1 MEHQMHKPEPDL
13 LKVWRFVWAVC
24 FIASILALIIL
35 MIIVIP
41 PLAALLIFIGLLL
54 VMVPVL
60 IYLVAFYKT
69 LEYSL
74 EENAVLLKKGVFWR
88 KRSTLPYAKITNID
102 ITQGPVERLYNTGKL
117 HIQTA
122 GYSQQQNAELVLPGI
137 RDCETLKDSIMQRI
151 KARPDNDLPDSVPK
165 PEPNGQAELLKAML
179 QELSA
184 IRTQLEK

>member
-1 MEHQMHKPEPDL
+1 MEHEMHKPEQDL

-35 MIIVIP
+35 MIIEIP

-54 VMVPVL
+54 VMIPIL
-60 IYLVAFYKT
+60 IYLTAFYKT

-74 EENAVLLKKGVFWR
+74 EEDAVLLKKGVFWR

-122 GYSQQQNAELVLPGI
+122 GYSQQQNAELVIPGI
-137 RDCETLKDSIMQRI
+137 RDCEALKDSIMQRI
-151 KARPDNDLPDSVPK
+151 KARPDNDLRVPFPK
-165 PEPNGQAELLKAML
+165 PETKDQASLLQAIL

-184 IRTQLEK
+184 IRSRLEK